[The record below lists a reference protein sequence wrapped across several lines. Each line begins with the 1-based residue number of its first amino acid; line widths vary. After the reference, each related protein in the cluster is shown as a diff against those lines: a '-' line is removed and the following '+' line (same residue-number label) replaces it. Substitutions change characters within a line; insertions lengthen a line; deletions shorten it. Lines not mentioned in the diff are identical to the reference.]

1 MLNNFN
7 VCNIYSNFAF
17 WKLKI
22 WGGGDVK
29 LLTAIATVIP
39 FGINVNFLNIYP
51 QLSVYPFSFTVI
63 INSILVAFPFLLIF
77 TGYLVLKT
85 QYLTQIRICYFH
97 F

>member
-39 FGINVNFLNIYP
+39 FGINVNF
-51 QLSVYPFSFTVI
+51 
-63 INSILVAFPFLLIF
+63 
-77 TGYLVLKT
+77 
-85 QYLTQIRICYFH
+85 
-97 F
+97 